1 MILSKIKV
9 YGYIL
14 LGLLVGGLTIAVKI
28 LAGKNSRLTKELE
41 TKDAKIHHAKVVEQK
56 KQQTEVELRSRTA
69 DLAKELE
76 EKKTSSELSDPNKD
90 W

>member
-9 YGYIL
+9 YALTL
-14 LGLLVGGLTIAVKI
+14 LGLLAGGLMIAVKI
-28 LAGKNSRLTKELE
+28 LAGRNSRLTKELE

-56 KQQTEVELRSRTA
+56 KTENAEVFKSRRAEAKTEIKKTGVS
-69 DLAKELE
+69 KEL
-76 EKKTSSELSDPNKD
+76 SEPNE